1 MVANSINICVHF
13 NLSITYQCYQNSF
26 QAIIE
31 IKSNCIFTFFSHII
45 KPFVLLLW
53 NTLIDNRHLSACI
66 YSCNVFVWYK
76 YIHISALHIEYNS
89 KMTSTIGSGVSSRLS
104 FTFIVSVLV

>member
-13 NLSITYQCYQNSF
+13 NLSITYQCCQNSF

-45 KPFVLLLW
+45 KPFVMLLW
-53 NTLIDNRHLSACI
+53 NTLNVLLSSITDTYRRVYTAAMCVCGTNTYI
-66 YSCNVFVWYK
+66 YLL
-76 YIHISALHIEYNS
+76 YI
-89 KMTSTIGSGVSSRLS
+89 
-104 FTFIVSVLV
+104 